1 MRLRPILDDKPLTK
15 LYRWAVR
22 PWLERTHPPPE
33 KYRLGVYLMKNLD
46 ITHSPYI
53 PDMECFLLLFRGVN
67 ISFKAGD
74 IHDVR
79 FPEHPLL

>member
-1 MRLRPILDDKPLTK
+1 VAREIAPS
-15 LYRWAVR
+15 
-22 PWLERTHPPPE
+22 PPE

-74 IHDVR
+74 IHDVQ
-79 FPEHPLL
+79 FPGHPPRGRPATSNTSPSR

>member
-1 MRLRPILDDKPLTK
+1 VGGQAVARETAPSPL
-15 LYRWAVR
+15 
-22 PWLERTHPPPE
+22 E

-53 PDMECFLLLFRGVN
+53 PDRECFLHLFRGVN
-67 ISFKAGD
+67 IRFKAGD

-79 FPEHPLL
+79 FPEHPLLKRTSGNE

>member
-1 MRLRPILDDKPLTK
+1 
-15 LYRWAVR
+15 
-22 PWLERTHPPPE
+22 
-33 KYRLGVYLMKNLD
+33 MKNLD

-79 FPEHPLL
+79 FPEHPPKRTPGNE

>member
-1 MRLRPILDDKPLTK
+1 
-15 LYRWAVR
+15 
-22 PWLERTHPPPE
+22 
-33 KYRLGVYLMKNLD
+33 MKNLD